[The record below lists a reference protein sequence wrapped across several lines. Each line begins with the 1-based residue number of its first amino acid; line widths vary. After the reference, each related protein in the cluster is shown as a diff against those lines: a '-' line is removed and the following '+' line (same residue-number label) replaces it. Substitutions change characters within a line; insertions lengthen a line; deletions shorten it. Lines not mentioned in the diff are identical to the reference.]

1 MRNVITNTLE
11 KCVVCNRC
19 IRDCP
24 IPEANIA
31 RKVDGKMVIQIDNS
45 KCITC
50 GMCLINCCHD
60 ARHYEDD
67 TERFFAD
74 LQNGVPISL
83 FAAPAAKTNFDQ
95 WGRMFSWLRGIGV
108 RKIYDVSLGA
118 DICTWAHIRYIQKN
132 GPKPMI
138 TQPCPAIVNY
148 ILIHKNELLRYLSP
162 VHSPMLCTA
171 IFMRNY
177 CGVKE
182 KIAALSP
189 CVAKTHEFEATGLVE
204 YNVTLKNLLDYIE
217 KKGVVFPHQS
227 SGFDNYEA
235 GLGSLF
241 PMPGGLKENV
251 EYYVGKSIRV
261 DKSEGQKTVYKAL
274 NEYAGQPKSNL
285 PVLFDVLNCVEG
297 CNMGTGCR
305 GDKDIFEVNT
315 AMDNLRQSAIGSED
329 SKKYLDELY
338 MKFDKTLRLE
348 DFYRKYV
355 PAPVKSIPISQ
366 KDIDDAFVGLE
377 KFDHTAMNFNCGA
390 CGNKTCLDMAKKI
403 AKGINVTA
411 NCIQKLHLDVLKD
424 QKNAQAD
431 LQSFDSVLA
440 DTSLIRD
447 MVESIVSNIGDITE
461 SITAYNGMIRE
472 IEKIAMQVKMIAT
485 NASIEAAR
493 AGEHGKAF
501 SVVAGEIRNL
511 AQKSTASAA
520 ATKEASIKATEAID
534 TVNEMMT
541 KINERVHASYENV
554 SEISKKTKEL
564 LDANK
569 TKTISVVIPQ
579 QKKEF

>member
-1 MRNVITNTLE
+1 MRSVINYTFEN
-11 KCVVCNRC
+11 CVGCNRC
-19 IRDCP
+19 VRDCP
-24 IPEANIA
+24 IQEANIA
-31 RKVDGKMVIQIDNS
+31 GEVDGKKVIKIDNS

-50 GMCLINCCHD
+50 GMCLSTCSHG

-67 TERFFAD
+67 TERFFDD

-83 FAAPAAKTNFDQ
+83 FAAPAAKTNFDD
-95 WGRMFSWLRGIGV
+95 WGRMFSWLRTIGIK
-108 RKIYDVSLGA
+108 KIYDVSLGA

-132 GPKPMI
+132 GPKPI
-138 TQPCPAIVNY
+138 ISQPCPAIVNY
-148 ILIHKNELLRYLSP
+148 VLIHKNELVKHLSP

-189 CVAKTHEFEATGLVE
+189 CVAKTHEFEATKLVE
-204 YNVTLKNLLDYIE
+204 YNVTIKNLLDYIE
-217 KKGVVFPHQS
+217 RNGVVFPHQA
-227 SGFDNYEA
+227 SGFDHYES

-251 EYYVGKSIRV
+251 EYYLGKSIRV
-261 DKSEGQKTVYKAL
+261 DKSEGQKVVYKAL
-274 NEYAGQPKSNL
+274 DEYIEQPKSNL
-285 PVLFDVLNCVEG
+285 PILFDVLNCAEG

-305 GDKDIFEVNT
+305 EGKDIFEINT
-315 AMDNLRQSAIGSED
+315 VMESLRQSAIKVD
-329 SKKYLDELY
+329 NKKYLDELY
-338 MKFDKTLRLE
+338 KKFDKTLRLE
-348 DFYRKYV
+348 DFYRNYV
-355 PAPVKSIPISQ
+355 PAPVRSIPINQ
-366 KDIDDAFVGLE
+366 KDVEDAFVALE
-377 KFDHTAMNFNCGA
+377 KFDRASMNFNCGA
-390 CGNKTCLDMAKKI
+390 CGNRTCLEMAQRI
-403 AKGINVTA
+403 AKGINVPT
-411 NCIQKLHLDVLKD
+411 NCIEKEHRNVLKD
-424 QKNAQAD
+424 QKSAKEN
-431 LQSFDSVLA
+431 LRSFDTVLE

-447 MVESIVSNIGDITE
+447 MTESIVSNIGDITE
-461 SITAYNGMIRE
+461 SITAYNSMIRE

-520 ATKEASIKATEAID
+520 ATKEASVKATGAID
-534 TVNEMMT
+534 TVNDMMT
-541 KINERVHASYENV
+541 KINERVHASYQNV

-564 LDANK
+564 LESKK
-569 TKTISVVIPQ
+569 TKVFPAVAT
-579 QKKEF
+579 KKTDD

>member
-1 MRNVITNTLE
+1 
-11 KCVVCNRC
+11 
-19 IRDCP
+19 
-24 IPEANIA
+24 
-31 RKVDGKMVIQIDNS
+31 
-45 KCITC
+45 
-50 GMCLINCCHD
+50 
-60 ARHYEDD
+60 
-67 TERFFAD
+67 
-74 LQNGVPISL
+74 
-83 FAAPAAKTNFDQ
+83 
-95 WGRMFSWLRGIGV
+95 
-108 RKIYDVSLGA
+108 
-118 DICTWAHIRYIQKN
+118 
-132 GPKPMI
+132 
-138 TQPCPAIVNY
+138 
-148 ILIHKNELLRYLSP
+148 
-162 VHSPMLCTA
+162 MLCTA

-204 YNVTLKNLLDYIE
+204 YNVTIKNLLDYIE
-217 KKGVVFPHQS
+217 KKGIVFPHQT
-227 SGFDNYEA
+227 SGFDHYES

-261 DKSEGQKTVYKAL
+261 DKSEGQKTVYRAL
-274 NEYAGQPKSNL
+274 NEYADQPKSNL

-305 GDKDIFEVNT
+305 CEKDIFEVNT
-315 AMDNLRQSAIGSED
+315 VMDNLRQSATSAD
-329 SKKYLDELY
+329 NKKYLDELY
-338 MKFDKTLRLE
+338 KKFDRTLRLE

-355 PAPVKSIPISQ
+355 PAPVKSIPINQ
-366 KDIDDAFVGLE
+366 KDIDDAFAGLE
-377 KFDHTAMNFNCGA
+377 KFDHTSMSFNCGA
-390 CGNKTCLDMAKKI
+390 CGSKTCLDMAKKI
-403 AKGINVTA
+403 AKGINVTE
-411 NCIQKLHLDVLKD
+411 NCIQKLHKDVLKD
-424 QKNAQAD
+424 QKNAKEN
-431 LQSFDSVLA
+431 LRSFDTVLT

-447 MVESIVSNIGDITE
+447 MVESIVSNIGDITD

-520 ATKEASIKATEAID
+520 ATKEASVKATESID
-534 TVNEMMT
+534 TVNDMMT

-554 SEISKKTKEL
+554 SEISKKTKRI
-564 LDANK
+564 LDINQ
-569 TKTISVVIPQ
+569 TKTINAVVPQ
-579 QKKEF
+579 QTKEY